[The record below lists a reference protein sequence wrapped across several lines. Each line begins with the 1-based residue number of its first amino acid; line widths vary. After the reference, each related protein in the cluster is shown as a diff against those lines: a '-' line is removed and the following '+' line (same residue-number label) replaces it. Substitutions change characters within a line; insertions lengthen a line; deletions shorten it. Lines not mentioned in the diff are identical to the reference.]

1 METTATIV
9 RPRLRVVGGVCAGV
23 AAHLGVPTTVVRTV
37 TVLLAL
43 CGGAGILLYAW
54 LWATTPVAEVAREPR
69 MRESLTSPA
78 GSSAPGGA
86 SRAEQLRRAPVTEIL
101 LGLALIGAG
110 GALVASRL
118 GVEVPLAVVIPG
130 IVVLAGVAL
139 AWRQFADLRAGST
152 AAGPTLV
159 VRSLGALVLVATGI
173 LLFFITGDAP
183 NVWTVVVAAV
193 SVLLGVGLVALP
205 WVVRLS
211 RDLGAER
218 AAHERAAERAEIA
231 AHLHDSVL
239 QTLALIQQ
247 KAGAQSEAARLA
259 RAQERELRDWLFDTA
274 PADDRD
280 LASELRR
287 LAAVIE
293 EDHAVRFELVT
304 VGASVPA
311 PESLLA
317 AGREAMLNAARH
329 AGGDVSIFLEVGRER
344 IELIVTDRGPGMD
357 LDSIP
362 ADRLG
367 VRESIIGRLKRAGG
381 TAVIGP
387 GRGGT
392 GTEVRL
398 TLPVGV
404 AAAPPQGAGPLA
416 PEAGH
421 ASTPSAAA
429 ASASAAPAPPAQP
442 AASAPAVPASSA
454 ASAAPAPTVAAPS
467 AASAVPAHPAA
478 SAPTVPAPAEPASRE
493 PAPSAAERENGAP

>member
-23 AAHLGVPTTVVRTV
+23 AGHLGAPVAVVRTIA
-37 TVLLAL
+37 VLLAL
-43 CGGAGILLYAW
+43 CGGAGVLLYAW
-54 LWATTPVAEVAREPR
+54 LWATTPVTDAPVDPR
-69 MRESLTSPA
+69 MRASLTTPA
-78 GSSAPGGA
+78 AGAAAASGSAVDS
-86 SRAEQLRRAPVTEIL
+86 SRTEHLRRAPVTEIL

-110 GALVASRL
+110 GALVVNSL
-118 GVEVPLAVVIPG
+118 GVEVPLAVVIPA

-139 AWRQFADLRAGST
+139 AWRQFADLRAGT
-152 AAGPTLV
+152 AASAPTLV

-173 LLFFITGDAP
+173 LLFFVTGETP

-205 WVVRLS
+205 WVVRLT
-211 RDLGAER
+211 RDLGEER
-218 AAHERAAERAEIA
+218 AARERANERAEIA

-247 KAGAQSEAARLA
+247 KAGPRSEAARLA

-287 LAAVIE
+287 LADVIE
-293 EDHAVRFELVT
+293 HDHPVRFELVT

-329 AGGDVSIFLEVGRER
+329 AGGDVSIFVEVGPER
-344 IELIVTDRGPGMD
+344 IDLIVTDRGPGMS
-357 LDSIP
+357 LDAIP

-367 VRESIIGRLKRAGG
+367 VRESIIGRLARAGG
-381 TAVIGP
+381 SAVIGP
-387 GRGGT
+387 GRGGS

-398 TLPVGV
+398 SLPV
-404 AAAPPQGAGPLA
+404 
-416 PEAGH
+416 
-421 ASTPSAAA
+421 
-429 ASASAAPAPPAQP
+429 
-442 AASAPAVPASSA
+442 AVV
-454 ASAAPAPTVAAPS
+454 T
-467 AASAVPAHPAA
+467 
-478 SAPTVPAPAEPASRE
+478 
-493 PAPSAAERENGAP
+493 AAERGTDHP

>member
-1 METTATIV
+1 METTAAIV
-9 RPRLRVVGGVCAGV
+9 RPRLRIVGGVCAGV
-23 AAHLGVPTTVVRTV
+23 AEHIGVPATVVRTV
-37 TVLLAL
+37 AVLLAL

-54 LWATTPVAEVAREPR
+54 LWATTPVADAARDPR
-69 MRESLTSPA
+69 LRESLTAPA
-78 GSSAPGGA
+78 RSTGGRPGSADAG
-86 SRAEQLRRAPVTEIL
+86 RVEQLRRAPVTEIL

-110 GALVASRL
+110 GALVASSL

-152 AAGPTLV
+152 VAGTTLV

-173 LLFFITGDAP
+173 LLFFITGSAP
-183 NVWTVVVAAV
+183 NVWTVVLAAV
-193 SVLLGVGLVALP
+193 SVLLGVGLVTLP

-287 LAAVIE
+287 LAGVIE
-293 EDHAVRFELVT
+293 QDYPVRFELVT

-311 PESLLA
+311 PDSLLA

-329 AGGDVSIFLEVGRER
+329 AGGEVSIFLEVGQHT
-344 IELIVTDRGPGMD
+344 IELIVTDRGPGMK
-357 LDSIP
+357 LDEIP
-362 ADRLG
+362 GDRLG

-381 TAVIGP
+381 TAVIVP

-398 TLPVGV
+398 RLPVAATHPPSPGGP
-404 AAAPPQGAGPLA
+404 AAAGPPGATSGPA
-416 PEAGH
+416 PAATGSGPTPAATDSAD
-421 ASTPSAAA
+421 ASTP
-429 ASASAAPAPPAQP
+429 PI
-442 AASAPAVPASSA
+442 
-454 ASAAPAPTVAAPS
+454 PT
-467 AASAVPAHPAA
+467 
-478 SAPTVPAPAEPASRE
+478 APAEDRKTLHP
-493 PAPSAAERENGAP
+493 

>member
-23 AAHLGVPTTVVRTV
+23 ADHLGAPVAVVRTV
-37 TVLLAL
+37 AVLLAL

-54 LWATTPVAEVAREPR
+54 LWATTPVADAAREPR
-69 MRESLTSPA
+69 MRESLTTPA
-78 GSSAPGGA
+78 GSRGQADGH
-86 SRAEQLRRAPVTEIL
+86 RAEQLRRAPVTEIL

-110 GALVASRL
+110 GALVASSL

-139 AWRQFADLRAGST
+139 AWRQFADLRAGTTTS
-152 AAGPTLV
+152 GPTLV

-173 LLFFITGDAP
+173 LLFFITGETP

-193 SVLLGVGLVALP
+193 SVLLGVALVALP
-205 WVVRLS
+205 WVVRLA

-218 AAHERAAERAEIA
+218 AALERAAERAEIA

-287 LAAVIE
+287 LAAMIE
-293 EDHAVRFELVT
+293 ENNAVRFEIVT

-329 AGGDVSIFLEVGRER
+329 AGGDVSIFLEVGPER
-344 IELIVTDRGPGMD
+344 IELIVTDRGPGMS
-357 LDSIP
+357 LDAIP

-381 TAVIGP
+381 TAVIGA
-387 GRGGT
+387 GRGGA

-398 TLPVGV
+398 SLPV
-404 AAAPPQGAGPLA
+404 AAANTPMQGAGLVGS
-416 PEAGH
+416 EAS
-421 ASTPSAAA
+421 ATPSPA
-429 ASASAAPAPPAQP
+429 ASASASPGG
-442 AASAPAVPASSA
+442 
-454 ASAAPAPTVAAPS
+454 
-467 AASAVPAHPAA
+467 
-478 SAPTVPAPAEPASRE
+478 PAPAEPSDVAASGASE
-493 PAPSAAERENGAP
+493 PPATPAAPTPARSAIAERETEEP

>member
-1 METTATIV
+1 MDTTATIV

-23 AAHLGVPTTVVRTV
+23 ADHLGVPVAVVRTV
-37 TVLLAL
+37 AVLLAL

-54 LWATTPVAEVAREPR
+54 LWATTPVAEAAREPR

-78 GSSAPGGA
+78 GSRTSGAAGEPGGGP
-86 SRAEQLRRAPVTEIL
+86 RAEQLRRAPVTEIL

-139 AWRQFADLRAGST
+139 AWRQFADLRAGGT
-152 AAGPTLV
+152 ASGPTLV

-173 LLFFITGDAP
+173 LLFFITGETP

-205 WVVRLS
+205 WVVRLA

-344 IELIVTDRGPGMD
+344 IELIVTDRGPGVN
-357 LDSIP
+357 LDAIP

-381 TAVIGP
+381 TAAIGP

-398 TLPVGV
+398 TLPV
-404 AAAPPQGAGPLA
+404 AATAASAQGAGPLA
-416 PEAGH
+416 PEAAVPAG
-421 ASTPSAAA
+421 
-429 ASASAAPAPPAQP
+429 PAPTE
-442 AASAPAVPASSA
+442 PASSA
-454 ASAAPAPTVAAPS
+454 PAD
-467 AASAVPAHPAA
+467 PARPAG
-478 SAPTVPAPAEPASRE
+478 SDSPEPAS
-493 PAPSAAERENGAP
+493 SGAERENGAP

>member
-1 METTATIV
+1 MEITATIV
-9 RPRLRVVGGVCAGV
+9 RPHLRVVGGVCAGV
-23 AAHLGVPTTVVRTV
+23 ADHLGVPATVVRTIA
-37 TVLLAL
+37 VLLAL

-54 LWATTPVAEVAREPR
+54 LWATTPVADAAREPR
-69 MRESLTSPA
+69 LRESLTAPA
-78 GSSAPGGA
+78 GLRAADSRAPGDGH
-86 SRAEQLRRAPVTEIL
+86 RVEQLRRAPVTEIL

-139 AWRQFADLRAGST
+139 AWRQFADLRAGS
-152 AAGPTLV
+152 AASAPTLV

-173 LLFFITGDAP
+173 LLFFITGETP
-183 NVWTVVVAAV
+183 NVWTVVMAAV

-218 AAHERAAERAEIA
+218 AALERAAERAEIA

-287 LAAVIE
+287 LAGVIE

-329 AGGDVSIFLEVGRER
+329 AGGDVSIFLEVGQDR
-344 IELIVTDRGPGMD
+344 IDLIVTDRGPGMA

-381 TAVIGP
+381 TAVIAA

-398 TLPVGV
+398 SLPV
-404 AAAPPQGAGPLA
+404 AAASASAQGAGPLA
-416 PEAGH
+416 PE
-421 ASTPSAAA
+421 
-429 ASASAAPAPPAQP
+429 PAE
-442 AASAPAVPASSA
+442 PAVPA
-454 ASAAPAPTVAAPS
+454 
-467 AASAVPAHPAA
+467 VPA
-478 SAPTVPAPAEPASRE
+478 VPAEPAVPAASSA
-493 PAPSAAERENGAP
+493 PAPARSTPPPAAEADRERETEQQ

>member
-1 METTATIV
+1 
-9 RPRLRVVGGVCAGV
+9 
-23 AAHLGVPTTVVRTV
+23 
-37 TVLLAL
+37 
-43 CGGAGILLYAW
+43 
-54 LWATTPVAEVAREPR
+54 
-69 MRESLTSPA
+69 
-78 GSSAPGGA
+78 
-86 SRAEQLRRAPVTEIL
+86 
-101 LGLALIGAG
+101 
-110 GALVASRL
+110 
-118 GVEVPLAVVIPG
+118 
-130 IVVLAGVAL
+130 VAL
-139 AWRQFADLRAGST
+139 AWRQFADLRAGTS
-152 AAGPTLV
+152 APSSTLV

-173 LLFFITGDAP
+173 LLFFITGDTP

-205 WVVRLS
+205 WVVRLA

-218 AAHERAAERAEIA
+218 AALERAAERAEIA

-259 RAQERELRDWLFDTA
+259 RAQERELRDWLFDAA

-287 LAAVIE
+287 LASVIE
-293 EDHAVRFELVT
+293 EDHAVRFELVA

-311 PESLLA
+311 PDSLLA

-329 AGGDVSIFLEVGRER
+329 AGGDVSIFLEVGPER
-344 IELIVTDRGPGMD
+344 IELIVTDRGPGMN

-398 TLPVGV
+398 SLPL
-404 AAAPPQGAGPLA
+404 AAVHSPAQGSGPLA
-416 PEAGH
+416 PEH
-421 ASTPSAAA
+421 TRPVASEP
-429 ASASAAPAPPAQP
+429 
-442 AASAPAVPASSA
+442 A
-454 ASAAPAPTVAAPS
+454 ASAAPEPAIPEPAAPE
-467 AASAVPAHPAA
+467 PAA
-478 SAPTVPAPAEPASRE
+478 SARAASEPAEPA
-493 PAPSAAERENGAP
+493 ASAAQRKTE

>member
-1 METTATIV
+1 MDTTATIV

-23 AAHLGVPTTVVRTV
+23 ADHLGVPVTVVRTIA
-37 TVLLAL
+37 VLLAL

-54 LWATTPVAEVAREPR
+54 LWATTPVADAAREPR
-69 MRESLTSPA
+69 LRESLTSPA
-78 GSSAPGGA
+78 GSRAAAAGGPGYGSTPGSGSGSGSASGDGA
-86 SRAEQLRRAPVTEIL
+86 RVEQLRRAPVTEIL

-139 AWRQFADLRAGST
+139 AWRQFADLRAGS
-152 AAGPTLV
+152 AASAPTLV

-173 LLFFITGDAP
+173 LLFFITGETP
-183 NVWTVVVAAV
+183 NVWTVVIAAV

-205 WVVRLS
+205 WVVRLA

-287 LAAVIE
+287 LAGVIE

-344 IELIVTDRGPGMD
+344 IELIVTDRGPGMS
-357 LDSIP
+357 LDAIP

-398 TLPVGV
+398 ILPV
-404 AAAPPQGAGPLA
+404 AAAQSPATGPGPLA
-416 PEAGH
+416 PEPGPA
-421 ASTPSAAA
+421 ASGPASAAEPTASVPTPSAAD
-429 ASASAAPAPPAQP
+429 
-442 AASAPAVPASSA
+442 
-454 ASAAPAPTVAAPS
+454 
-467 AASAVPAHPAA
+467 
-478 SAPTVPAPAEPASRE
+478 
-493 PAPSAAERENGAP
+493 RENGEP

>member
-23 AAHLGVPTTVVRTV
+23 ADHLGVPVAVVRTV
-37 TVLLAL
+37 AVLLAL

-54 LWATTPVAEVAREPR
+54 LWATTPVADAAREPR
-69 MRESLTSPA
+69 LRESLTSPA
-78 GSSAPGGA
+78 ASGDASDPRGSSASGDGP
-86 SRAEQLRRAPVTEIL
+86 RVEQLRRAPVTEIL

-139 AWRQFADLRAGST
+139 AWRQFADLRAGS
-152 AAGPTLV
+152 AASAPTLV

-173 LLFFITGDAP
+173 LLFFITGETP

-218 AAHERAAERAEIA
+218 AALERAAERAEIA

-274 PADDRD
+274 PVDDRD

-344 IELIVTDRGPGMD
+344 IELIVTDRGPGMS
-357 LDSIP
+357 LDAIP

-398 TLPVGV
+398 SLPV
-404 AAAPPQGAGPLA
+404 AAAGPGQGAGPLA
-416 PEAGH
+416 PEPG
-421 ASTPSAAA
+421 
-429 ASASAAPAPPAQP
+429 
-442 AASAPAVPASSA
+442 SS
-454 ASAAPAPTVAAPS
+454 PAAPS
-467 AASAVPAHPAA
+467 PSAHAASTAD
-478 SAPTVPAPAEPASRE
+478 RE
-493 PAPSAAERENGAP
+493 TSTADRENGAP

>member
-1 METTATIV
+1 MENTATIV

-23 AAHLGVPTTVVRTV
+23 ADHLGVPVTVVRTIA
-37 TVLLAL
+37 VLLAL

-54 LWATTPVAEVAREPR
+54 LWATTPVADAAREPR
-69 MRESLTSPA
+69 LRESLTSPA
-78 GSSAPGGA
+78 GSREAASASGPGDARGVD
-86 SRAEQLRRAPVTEIL
+86 QLRRAPVTEIL

-139 AWRQFADLRAGST
+139 AWRQFADLRAGGQAS
-152 AAGPTLV
+152 APTLV

-173 LLFFITGDAP
+173 LLFFITGETP

-205 WVVRLS
+205 WVVRLA

-287 LAAVIE
+287 LAGVIE
-293 EDHAVRFELVT
+293 QDHAVRFELVT

-329 AGGDVSIFLEVGRER
+329 AGGDVSIFLEVGQER
-344 IELIVTDRGPGMD
+344 IELIVTDRGPGMS
-357 LDSIP
+357 LEAIP

-381 TAVIGP
+381 TAVIRA

-392 GTEVRL
+392 GTEVWL
-398 TLPVGV
+398 SLPV
-404 AAAPPQGAGPLA
+404 AAALSPAPGAGAFA
-416 PEAGH
+416 PDPA
-421 ASTPSAAA
+421 ASTPE
-429 ASASAAPAPPAQP
+429 P
-442 AASAPAVPASSA
+442 AASAP
-454 ASAAPAPTVAAPS
+454 
-467 AASAVPAHPAA
+467 
-478 SAPTVPAPAEPASRE
+478 E
-493 PAPSAAERENGAP
+493 PAPSATPAAAEAAAERETEQQ

>member
-1 METTATIV
+1 METSATIV

-23 AAHLGVPTTVVRTV
+23 ADHLGVPVTVVRTV
-37 TVLLAL
+37 AVLLAP

-54 LWATTPVAEVAREPR
+54 LWATTPVGDAAREPR
-69 MRESLTSPA
+69 LRDSLTAPA
-78 GSSAPGGA
+78 GGAGGGA
-86 SRAEQLRRAPVTEIL
+86 ADARRVDQLRRAPVTEIL

-139 AWRQFADLRAGST
+139 AWRQFADLRAGGT
-152 AAGPTLV
+152 ASSPTLV

-205 WVVRLS
+205 WVIRLS

-287 LAAVIE
+287 LAGVIE

-311 PESLLA
+311 PEGLLA

-329 AGGDVSIFLEVGRER
+329 AGGDVSIFLEVGQER
-344 IELIVTDRGPGMD
+344 IDLIVTDRGPGMS
-357 LDSIP
+357 LDAIP

-367 VRESIIGRLKRAGG
+367 VRESIIGRLRRAGG
-381 TAVIGP
+381 TATIGP
-387 GRGGT
+387 GRGGA

-398 TLPVGV
+398 SLPV
-404 AAAPPQGAGPLA
+404 AATLTAPAGPGLLA
-416 PEAGH
+416 PE
-421 ASTPSAAA
+421 PE
-429 ASASAAPAPPAQP
+429 PEPE
-442 AASAPAVPASSA
+442 AVPA
-454 ASAAPAPTVAAPS
+454 ASAAPDD
-467 AASAVPAHPAA
+467 
-478 SAPTVPAPAEPASRE
+478 
-493 PAPSAAERENGAP
+493 AERENRES

>member
-1 METTATIV
+1 METAASIV
-9 RPRLRVVGGVCAGV
+9 RPRLRVVGGVCAGT
-23 AAHLGVPTTVVRTV
+23 AAHLGAPVAVVRTAA
-37 TVLLAL
+37 VLLAL
-43 CGGAGILLYAW
+43 CGGAGLLLYAW
-54 LWATTPVAEVAREPR
+54 LWAATPVAEAERDPLLR
-69 MRESLTSPA
+69 ASLT
-78 GSSAPGGA
+78 APGAPPRADDGREDGV
-86 SRAEQLRRAPVTEIL
+86 SAEQLRRAPVTEIL

-118 GVEVPLAVVIPG
+118 GMEVPLAVVIPG

-139 AWRQFADLRAGST
+139 AWRQFADLRAGAAAT
-152 AAGPTLV
+152 APTLV

-173 LLFFITGDAP
+173 LLFFITGETP

-218 AAHERAAERAEIA
+218 AAHERANERAEIA

-247 KAGAQSEAARLA
+247 KAGPQSEAARLA
-259 RAQERELRDWLFDTA
+259 RAQERELRDWLFDTV

-287 LAAVIE
+287 IADLIE
-293 EDHAVRFELVT
+293 QDHAVRFEVVT
-304 VGASVPA
+304 VGPSVPA

-329 AGGDVSIFLEVGRER
+329 AGGDVSVFLEVGLVER
-344 IELIVTDRGPGMD
+344 SRPEVVRHRIDLIVTDRGPGMS
-357 LDSIP
+357 LDAIP

-367 VRESIIGRLKRAGG
+367 VRESIIGRLARAGG
-381 TAVIGP
+381 TAVIAP

-398 TLPVGV
+398 SLPVS
-404 AAAPPQGAGPLA
+404 
-416 PEAGH
+416 EE
-421 ASTPSAAA
+421 
-429 ASASAAPAPPAQP
+429 
-442 AASAPAVPASSA
+442 
-454 ASAAPAPTVAAPS
+454 
-467 AASAVPAHPAA
+467 HPAA
-478 SAPTVPAPAEPASRE
+478 DPGTDQP
-493 PAPSAAERENGAP
+493 

>member
-1 METTATIV
+1 METATIV
-9 RPRLRVVGGVCAGV
+9 RPRLRVVGGVCVGV
-23 AAHLGVPTTVVRTV
+23 AQHLGAPVTVVRTV
-37 TVLLAL
+37 AVLLAL

-54 LWATTPVAEVAREPR
+54 LWATTPIADAERAPLLRASLTAPSAASPGLGPDERARADR
-69 MRESLTSPA
+69 MR
-78 GSSAPGGA
+78 
-86 SRAEQLRRAPVTEIL
+86 QAPVTEIL
-101 LGLALIGAG
+101 LGLALIAAG
-110 GALVASRL
+110 GALVATRL
-118 GVEVPLAVVIPG
+118 GVEVPLAVVIPA
-130 IVVLAGVAL
+130 IVVLVGVAL
-139 AWRQFADLRAGST
+139 AWRQFADLRERRVVPSS
-152 AAGPTLV
+152 TLV

-183 NVWTVVVAAV
+183 NIWTVIVAAV

-205 WVVRLS
+205 WVIRLA

-218 AAHERAAERAEIA
+218 AALERAAERAEIA

-259 RAQERELRDWLFDTA
+259 RAQERELRDWLFDAA

-287 LAAVIE
+287 LAGVIE
-293 EDHAVRFELVT
+293 GDHAVRFELVA

-329 AGGDVSIFLEVGRER
+329 AGGDVSIFLEVSAGERGPDR
-344 IELIVTDRGPGMD
+344 IELIVTDRGPGMS
-357 LDSIP
+357 LDDIP

-381 TAVIGP
+381 TATIGP
-387 GRGGT
+387 GRGGQ

-398 TLPVGV
+398 VLPI
-404 AAAPPQGAGPLA
+404 LA
-416 PEAGH
+416 SPGGQAQEQTG
-421 ASTPSAAA
+421 
-429 ASASAAPAPPAQP
+429 PAQ
-442 AASAPAVPASSA
+442 
-454 ASAAPAPTVAAPS
+454 
-467 AASAVPAHPAA
+467 
-478 SAPTVPAPAEPASRE
+478 
-493 PAPSAAERENGAP
+493 ENGAS

>member
-1 METTATIV
+1 MDTTATIV

-23 AAHLGVPTTVVRTV
+23 ADHLGVPVTVVRTIA
-37 TVLLAL
+37 VLLAL

-54 LWATTPVAEVAREPR
+54 LWATTPVADAAREPR
-69 MRESLTSPA
+69 LRESLTSPA
-78 GSSAPGGA
+78 GSRAAAAGGPGYGSTPGSGSASGDGA
-86 SRAEQLRRAPVTEIL
+86 RVEQLRRAPVTEIL

-139 AWRQFADLRAGST
+139 AWRQFADLRAGS
-152 AAGPTLV
+152 AASAPTLV

-173 LLFFITGDAP
+173 LLFFITGETP
-183 NVWTVVVAAV
+183 NVWTVVIAAV

-205 WVVRLS
+205 WVVRLA

-287 LAAVIE
+287 LAGVIE

-344 IELIVTDRGPGMD
+344 IELIVTDRGPGMS
-357 LDSIP
+357 LDAIP

-398 TLPVGV
+398 TLPV
-404 AAAPPQGAGPLA
+404 AAAQSPPTGPGPLA
-416 PEAGH
+416 PEPGPA
-421 ASTPSAAA
+421 ASGPASAAEPTASVPTPSAAD
-429 ASASAAPAPPAQP
+429 
-442 AASAPAVPASSA
+442 
-454 ASAAPAPTVAAPS
+454 
-467 AASAVPAHPAA
+467 
-478 SAPTVPAPAEPASRE
+478 
-493 PAPSAAERENGAP
+493 RENGEP